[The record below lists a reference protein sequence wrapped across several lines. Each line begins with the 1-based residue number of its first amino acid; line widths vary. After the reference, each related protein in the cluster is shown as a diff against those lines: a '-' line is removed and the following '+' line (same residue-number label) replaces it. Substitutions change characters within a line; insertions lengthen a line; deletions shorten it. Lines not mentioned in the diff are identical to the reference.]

1 MKKIVAKA
9 KVKVTLE
16 LDLSDTWGSETPIS
30 QIQKQASDS
39 AMNIVNNRLL
49 DGGAPVAGT
58 IVDGPHVQAIIVER
72 E

>member
-9 KVKVTLE
+9 RVKVTLE

-39 AMNIVNNRLL
+39 AMQIVNKRLL
-49 DGGAPVAGT
+49 DGGAPVNGR
-58 IVDGPHVQAIIVER
+58 IIDGPDVQAILVET